1 MGPFCVANGIS
12 NGFKSGVAVFALV
25 LLAGCTTLGK
35 TSPRKNADFFEQ
47 NHIED
52 RPVAWPVRSV
62 SNFNDSLACMD
73 QMLRDNYVGPVL
85 ITSKSI
91 PDASGKV
98 FVATKDM
105 VVTALSE
112 MSRTSNA
119 FRFVDYEVDPLK
131 QDTVQT
137 LSGLLLQSNQM
148 AIQMPQLYVSGA
160 VSFMDQN
167 IMIDRRSLGLATL
180 EAELGFSRDLIG
192 SVVGM
197 ELHLGDFVTRTLI
210 PGVHSANEIA
220 LASKGAGLD
229 AGGRIRKAGIQLEVG
244 ADYSQGVGPATRT
257 LVDLSM
263 IELVGKWARVP
274 YWQCV
279 SLDQSHPD
287 FQRQLRQWYL
297 GMDDDER
304 LRFFE
309 RGLRANGYFDGE
321 TGRTISPELREAVR
335 RFQVDS
341 RLAATGDLSYETYE
355 NLARNYVRTD
365 GNGNFVRVGW
375 GGNEAGKSRLPRELA
390 TVPRNDAPQIDSTQ
404 PRPPVVR
411 ISLPTAGEQRPLGE
425 SVQFNISVD
434 RTSHVQCYYRDAKGS
449 IAQIYPNPMQPAPVI
464 ESHRSLLVPDLT
476 NPQSF
481 TIELSTPGTEELRC
495 LATAADPRDKLPV
508 QLRQASLEPIGMAS
522 LDALQNAYQSAVG
535 APVGEGRLVWT
546 VMPQ

>member
-1 MGPFCVANGIS
+1 MVG
-12 NGFKSGVAVFALV
+12 FALV
-25 LLAGCTTLGK
+25 LVAGCSTLGK
-35 TSPRKNADFFEQ
+35 TSPSRNSDFFQQ

-52 RPVAWPVRSV
+52 RPIAWPVRSV

-73 QMLRDNYVGPVL
+73 QMLRDNHVGPVL

-98 FVATKDM
+98 FVSAKDM
-105 VVTALSE
+105 VITSLSE

-119 FRFVDYEVDPLK
+119 FRYVDYEVDPLK

-137 LSGLLLQSNQM
+137 LSGLLLQNNQM

-167 IMIDRRSLGLATL
+167 VMIDRRSLGLATL
-180 EAELGFSRDLIG
+180 EAELGLSRDLIG
-192 SVVGM
+192 TVVGM
-197 ELHLGDFVTRTLI
+197 ELHLGDFVTRTLL

-244 ADYSQGVGPATRT
+244 TDYSQGVGPATRT

-279 SLDQSHPD
+279 SLDQAHPE

-297 GMDDDER
+297 GMNDDER
-304 LRFFE
+304 VRFFE
-309 RGLRANGYFDGE
+309 RGLRANGYYEGAS
-321 TGRTISPELREAVR
+321 GNRTISPELRDAVR
-335 RFQVDS
+335 RFQLDN
-341 RLAATGDLSYETYE
+341 RLAATGDLSYESYE
-355 NLARNYVRTD
+355 SLARNYVRTD
-365 GNGNFVRVGW
+365 GDGNFVRVGW
-375 GGNEAGKSRLPRELA
+375 GGNDARKSRLPGELA
-390 TVPRNDAPQIDSTQ
+390 ATPRENTPQLDSTN

-411 ISLPTAGEQRPLGE
+411 ISLPTAGVQRTLGE
-425 SVQFNISVD
+425 SMQFNISVD
-434 RTSHVQCYYRDAKGS
+434 RTSYVQCFYRDAKGS
-449 IAQIYPNPMQPAPVI
+449 IAQIYPNPLQPAAVI
-464 ESHRSLLVPDLT
+464 EGNRSLLVPDLA

-481 TIELSTPGTEELRC
+481 TIELTSPGSEELRC
-495 LATAADPRDKLPV
+495 LATAVDPAQKLPAKM
-508 QLRQASLEPIGMAS
+508 QYAPLEPIRAAS
-522 LDALQNAYQSAVG
+522 LDALQQAYQTAIG
-535 APVGEGRLVWT
+535 AAVGEGRLVWT
-546 VMPQ
+546 VQ

>member
-1 MGPFCVANGIS
+1 M
-12 NGFKSGVAVFALV
+12 FAIV
-25 LLAGCTTLGK
+25 LMAGCSTLGK
-35 TSPRKNADFFEQ
+35 TSPRKNSDFFQQ

-73 QMLRDNYVGPVL
+73 QMLRDNHVGPVL

-98 FVATKDM
+98 FVSAKDM
-105 VVTALSE
+105 VVTSLSE

-167 IMIDRRSLGLATL
+167 VMIDRRSLGLATL
-180 EAELGFSRDLIG
+180 EAELGISRDLIG
-192 SVVGM
+192 TVVGM
-197 ELHLGDFVTRTLI
+197 ELHLGDFVSRTLI

-244 ADYSQGVGPATRT
+244 TDYSQGVGPATRT

-279 SLDQSHPD
+279 SLDQAHPE

-297 GMDDDER
+297 GMDDSER
-304 LRFFE
+304 VRFFE
-309 RGLRANGYFDGE
+309 RGLRANGYYEGDADG
-321 TGRTISPELREAVR
+321 GTISPELREAVR

-341 RLAATGDLSYETYE
+341 RLAATGDLSYEAYE

-365 GNGNFVRVGW
+365 GNGQFVRVGW
-375 GGNEAGKSRLPRELA
+375 GGGDSRLPHELA
-390 TVPRNDAPQIDSTQ
+390 GVPRNDAPQIDSTQ

-411 ISLPTAGEQRPLGE
+411 ISLPTAGEQRTLGE

-434 RTSHVQCYYRDAKGS
+434 RTSYVQCYYRDAAGS
-449 IAQIYPNPMQPAPVI
+449 IAQIYPNPLQPASVI
-464 ESHRSLLVPDLT
+464 EGNRSLLVPDLG

-495 LATAADPRDKLPV
+495 LATATDPAARLPV
-508 QLRQASLEPIGMAS
+508 ELRQAPLEPIGTAS
-522 LDALQNAYQSAVG
+522 LDALQQSYQTAVG

-546 VMPQ
+546 VMP